1 MKIFRYI
8 TVLAGLALC
17 ACTKPD
23 APSGDGTETPE
34 VDFKFAVTAEDMT
47 GDDEG
52 LSFGWENTDRLSG
65 FTFSSKIGDYVMAS
79 KITEDGKSA
88 CFQGKFPEKDGKIY
102 FFYPA
107 VGEGTG
113 DNVHLDLSVQTG
125 KEDKSKIFMT
135 SGPVQYKAG
144 EETDVTMKPVTF
156 LLRATLTFP
165 DGVSGR
171 LSDIRFSDGTM
182 FTTGDYSIQYSSF
195 NSTTEGSITISGE
208 YETDADGRVSL
219 CVYAFPTKYV
229 FGLKCSAVV
238 GGKTYETVVLP
249 AGEEFKAGKVYR
261 RDVKMALPKEPKFQ
275 VIDRKFYIDGKE
287 VFLDGVCYNG
297 DNIREKANYDDHL
310 KVHGFNAVRSYAI
323 SDMAA
328 DEGGATARGI
338 ARINS
343 LAEKGIYTSFGI
355 DFPKVKNTDY
365 SARMQEECKK
375 QLNSIKAYLPVYMKG
390 TENVMIW
397 NLGNETEHQMNQSGH
412 KQRWIDFLKTVNEMS
427 VWIKENDPYRRPTS
441 ITLAGYSPFITNLV
455 LEHAPDL
462 DIICFNAYEGQVE
475 TVYSALQLN
484 QKWLEAGKPYMI
496 TEYGPLG
503 TWEATV
509 PQTANGQHLKSL
521 TENLLPEQQ
530 IKYVGLIEESSGE
543 KSNDYRK
550 IYADHIK
557 AHKDEGC
564 IGSFVFLL
572 GYQTH
577 GDVPTWYAMIDE
589 FEKYMISTIDGLC
602 EAMGKGFTPGPHV
615 AASSDLTINGQA
627 AQKGQD
633 ITLAPGEDFTVAL
646 KATSPTGNALT
657 YDYYIIE
664 DKYNSGGM
672 VGMLED
678 SRRSGKLNDAGASAM
693 MKAPAAVG
701 NYRLNAYARDDSSR
715 KAGFASIPFVV
726 K

>member
-47 GDDEG
+47 GDDGG

-88 CFQGKFPEKDGKIY
+88 CFQGKFPEKDGEIY
-102 FFYPA
+102 FIYPA
-107 VGEGTG
+107 VGEGMG

-125 KEDKSKIFMT
+125 KEDKSKIFMA

-144 EETDVTMKPVTF
+144 EELDVTMKPVPF
-156 LLRATLTFP
+156 LVRATVNFP
-165 DGVSGR
+165 SGVSGKV
-171 LSDIRFSDGTM
+171 SDIRISGGDLYPEV
-182 FTTGDYSIQYSSF
+182 DYSIHYGAF
-195 NSTTEGSITISGE
+195 TTMTEGVITISDE
-208 YETDADGRVSL
+208 YEVGADGKL
-219 CVYAFPTKYV
+219 NLYLYAFPQKYSL
-229 FGLKCSAVV
+229 GLRIRAVV
-238 GGKTYETVVLP
+238 GGQMYEGILLSSD
-249 AGEEFKAGKVYR
+249 EYFKAGQVYR
-261 RDVKMALPKEPKFQ
+261 RTVNVEKPEEPKFQ
-275 VIDRKFYIDGKE
+275 VRDRKFYIDGKE

-297 DNIREKANYDDHL
+297 DNIRANANYDDHL
-310 KVHGFNAVRSYAI
+310 QAHGFNAVRSYAI

-328 DEGGATARGI
+328 NAGGATATGI

-355 DFPKVKNTDY
+355 DFPKIKDTDY
-365 SARMQEECKK
+365 SAFMKEECKK
-375 QLNSIKAYLPVYMKG
+375 QLDGIKTYLPVYMKG
-390 TENVMIW
+390 TENIMIW
-397 NLGNETEHQMNQSGH
+397 NLGNETEIGMIHGGAH
-412 KQRWIDFLKTVNEMS
+412 EQRWIDFLKTVNEMS
-427 VWIKENDPYRRPTS
+427 VWIKEHDPYRRPTS
-441 ITLAGYSPFITNLV
+441 ITLAGYGRFVTDLV

-475 TVYSALQLN
+475 TVYSALQQN
-484 QKWLEAGKPYMI
+484 QKFLNSGKPYMI

-503 TWEATV
+503 TWEASA
-509 PQTANGQHLKSL
+509 PKTASGQ
-521 TENLLPEQQ
+521 
-530 IKYVGLIEESSGE
+530 LIEESSGE
-543 KSNDYRK
+543 KSNDYK
-550 IYADHIK
+550 TIYADHIK
-557 AHKDEGC
+557 SHKGDGC

-633 ITLAPGEDFTVAL
+633 ITLTPGADFTVAL

-672 VGMLED
+672 VKMLED
-678 SRRSGKLNDAGASAM
+678 GTKSGKLNDAGASGI
-693 MKAPAAVG
+693 MKAPSAAG
-701 NYRLNAYARDDSSR
+701 KYRLNAYARDDMNR

>member
-144 EETDVTMKPVTF
+144 EELDVTMKPVPF
-156 LLRATLTFP
+156 LVRATVNFP
-165 DGVSGR
+165 SGVSGKV
-171 LSDIRFSDGTM
+171 SDIRISGGDLYPEV
-182 FTTGDYSIQYSSF
+182 DYSIHYGAF
-195 NSTTEGSITISGE
+195 TTMTEGVITISDE
-208 YETDADGRVSL
+208 YEVGADGKL
-219 CVYAFPTKYV
+219 NLYLYAFPQKYSL
-229 FGLKCSAVV
+229 GLRIRAVV
-238 GGKTYETVVLP
+238 GGQMYEGILLSSD
-249 AGEEFKAGKVYR
+249 EYFKAGQVYHR
-261 RDVKMALPKEPKFQ
+261 TVNVEKPEEPKFQ
-275 VIDRKFYIDGKE
+275 VRDRKFYIDGKE

-297 DNIREKANYDDHL
+297 DNIRANANYDDHL
-310 KVHGFNAVRSYAI
+310 QAHGFNAVRSYAI

-328 DEGGATARGI
+328 NAGGATATGI

-355 DFPKVKNTDY
+355 DFPKIPKTDY
-365 SARMQEECKK
+365 SASMKAECKK
-375 QLNSIKAYLPVYMKG
+375 LFDGIKSNLPVYMKG
-390 TENVMIW
+390 TENIMIW
-397 NLGNETEHQMNQSGH
+397 NLGNETEHPWSNDY
-412 KQRWIDFLKTVNEMS
+412 KQRLVDFLKTVNEMS
-427 VWIKENDPYRRPTS
+427 LWIKDNDPYKRPTS
-441 ITLAGYSPFITNLV
+441 ITLAGYNVFVTNQV
-455 LEHAPDL
+455 LEYAPDI
-462 DIICFNAYEGQVE
+462 DIICFNSYEGQVE
-475 TVYSALQLN
+475 SLHTELMKN

-503 TWEATV
+503 TWEANV

-521 TENLLPEQQ
+521 TENLKPEQQ

-543 KSNDYRK
+543 KSNDYK
-550 IYADHIK
+550 TIYADHIK
-557 AHKDEGC
+557 SHKGDGC

-589 FEKYMISTIDGLC
+589 FEKYMVSTIDGLC
-602 EAMGKGFTPGPHV
+602 EAMGSDFIPGPHV
-615 AASSDLTINGQA
+615 ASSADLTIDGQA
-627 AQKGQD
+627 AQAGKD
-633 ITLAPGEDFTVAL
+633 ISVSQGADITVAL
-646 KATSPTGNALT
+646 KATSPAGTALT

-672 VGMLED
+672 VKMLED
-678 SRRSGKLNDAGASAM
+678 GSKSAKLNNAGASATI
-693 MKAPAAVG
+693 KAPATPG
-701 NYRLNAYARDDSSR
+701 NYRLNAYARDDMNR